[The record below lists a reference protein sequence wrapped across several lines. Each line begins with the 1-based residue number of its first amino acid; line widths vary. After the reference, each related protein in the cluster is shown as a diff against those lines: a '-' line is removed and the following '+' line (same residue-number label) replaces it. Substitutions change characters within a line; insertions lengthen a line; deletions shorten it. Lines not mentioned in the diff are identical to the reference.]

1 MSDRILGVLSVI
13 LVAGAMLVHFHT
25 DSITPAPNA
34 VVEEAAQGQQDDG
47 GQATLSPYSAMDAA
61 ASLTSQGSNRRPS
74 SVSVA
79 NMPDDPFRRLD
90 WVQACYPSSSC
101 NLPSNDPRMADYLAG
116 QIMADALREVSA
128 ALQSGPRF
136 EAGAS
141 VAALDALAFPDG
153 HVQAAAIDLLSTL
166 PAQQQN
172 VFPLLEVIEDNHD
185 AKVVAAAMMELQRYR
200 GLGYQ
205 QAFDEIFSAAMIK
218 GSPYVSEKVAESL
231 LPFLTEENVDHYLS
245 FLPELPLQSRTR
257 ESLNVVL
264 EEYALMHTGG

>member
-1 MSDRILGVLSVI
+1 MNGRILGVLSVI
-13 LVAGAMLVHFHT
+13 LVAGAMLVHFYT
-25 DSITPAPNA
+25 DSITPAPSSA
-34 VVEEAAQGQQDDG
+34 VEGAAQGLQDDG
-47 GQATLSPYSAMDAA
+47 GQAKDPPYSTMDAA
-61 ASLTSQGSNRRPS
+61 STLTSQGSNRRLS
-74 SVSVA
+74 STDVA

-116 QIMADALREVSA
+116 QIMAEALREISA
-128 ALQSGPRF
+128 VLQNGLSL

-166 PAQQQN
+166 PAQSQN

-185 AKVVAAAMMELQRYR
+185 AKVVVAAMLELQRYR

-205 QAFDEIFSAAMIK
+205 QAFDEVFSAAMIK

-231 LPFLTEENVDHYLS
+231 LPFLTEENIDHYLG
-245 FLPELPLQSRTR
+245 FLPELPLQSGTR
-257 ESLNVVL
+257 ESLSVVL